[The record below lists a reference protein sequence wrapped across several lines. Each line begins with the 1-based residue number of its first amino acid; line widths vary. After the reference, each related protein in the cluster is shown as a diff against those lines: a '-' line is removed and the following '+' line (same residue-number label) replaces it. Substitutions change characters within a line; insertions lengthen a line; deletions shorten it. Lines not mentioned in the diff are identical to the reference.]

1 MSLRK
6 ILVLD
11 GVTAVCRFRDDG
23 VIMEADGMLSP
34 DLMNR
39 MAKFAQWYRRMVSG
53 NTDLLSLFSQMRGWS
68 PSQGWIV
75 HGTRRRFAA
84 WATWFAWSTTPGF
97 AEPDHAGAGRGRAR
111 MAGGALP
118 RTSAATSTPPRARGV
133 FLRMWNL
140 TAGG

>member
-23 VIMEADGMLSP
+23 VIMEAEGMLP
-34 DLMNR
+34 PELMDR
-39 MAKFAQWYRRMVSG
+39 LAKFAQWYRRMVSS

-75 HGTRRRFAA
+75 QGVGMTVCSVGNTVCLFDNALGSLNQIMQALGEAA
-84 WATWFAWSTTPGF
+84 H
-97 AEPDHAGAGRGRAR
+97 E
-111 MAGGALP
+111 
-118 RTSAATSTPPRARGV
+118 
-133 FLRMWNL
+133 
-140 TAGG
+140 

>member
-23 VIMEADGMLSP
+23 VLMEAEGMLP
-34 DLMNR
+34 QELMER
-39 MAKFAQWYRRMVSG
+39 LAKFAQWYRRMVSS

-75 HGTRRRFAA
+75 HG
-84 WATWFAWSTTPGF
+84 ATTTVCSVGNVVCLVEN
-97 AEPDHAGAGRGRAR
+97 AQGSLNQL
-111 MAGGALP
+111 MKALGE
-118 RTSAATSTPPRARGV
+118 SAHE
-133 FLRMWNL
+133 
-140 TAGG
+140 